1 MWFHSA
7 PDKKF
12 IARCLELARLG
23 LGWVSPNPLVGAV
36 IVKQG
41 KIIGEGYHA
50 AAGQAHAE
58 AAALQAAKESVRGA
72 TLYVNLEPCNHH
84 GRTPPCTD
92 AIIAAGIK
100 RVVCGMRDP
109 NPNVGGKGIERLRA
123 ARIRVTLGVRA
134 EECQALNR
142 IFTHWVTTGQPYIAA
157 KVAIGSDFK
166 IAAAPG
172 VRTQITG
179 LEAQQKVH
187 ELRQM
192 YDAILVGSGTVSAD
206 NPELSVR
213 YYPNRPRDPLRI
225 ILDSQLRLA
234 LGANVLRDHN
244 VLVATTKNAD
254 PQKLASLRQ
263 AQITVLVTESDEG
276 HVNVTAVLDWCRVN
290 GVTSIL
296 VEGGRNIFDRFTGKQ
311 LIDYWH
317 VFVGSQP
324 LGHGGVD
331 AMTDLT
337 PLHRCLQTGQP
348 QFFGQDALYEC
359 SQAEAGNRRH

>member
-7 PDKKF
+7 LDKKF
-12 IARCLELARLG
+12 MARCLELAKIG

-36 IVKQG
+36 IVREG

-50 AAGQAHAE
+50 AVGQAHAE
-58 AAALQAAKESVRGA
+58 AAALQAAKEPIRGA

-100 RVVCGMRDP
+100 RVVCGMRDS
-109 NPNVGGKGIERLRA
+109 NPNVGGEGIERLRA
-123 ARIRVTLGVRA
+123 AGIRVTLGVCE

-142 IFTHWVTTGQPYIAA
+142 IFTHWVTTGRPYIAA

-172 VRTQITG
+172 VRTQISRQ
-179 LEAQQKVH
+179 EAQAKVH

-192 YDAILVGSGTVSAD
+192 YDGILVGAGTVVTD

-213 YYPNRPRDPLRI
+213 YYPHRPRDPRRI
-225 ILDSQLRLA
+225 ILDSTLRLPM
-234 LGANVLRDHN
+234 GANVLRDRN
-244 VLVATTKNAD
+244 ILIATTGNAN
-254 PQKLASLRQ
+254 PTKLASLGKSGFP
-263 AQITVLVTESDEG
+263 VLVTGHQEG
-276 HVNVTAVLDWCRVN
+276 RVNVPAVLAWCAKN
-290 GVTSIL
+290 EVTSIL
-296 VEGGRNIFDRFTGKQ
+296 VEGGREVFDSFQRAG
-311 LIDYWH
+311 LIARWY

-331 AMTDLT
+331 VLTDLA
-337 PLHRCLQTGQP
+337 PLKHCIASAKP
-348 QFFGQDALYEC
+348 QFFGPDAYYEC
-359 SQAEAGNRRH
+359 AQPDT